1 MLENLIKVGAP
12 SFLKK
17 PTSGHYRGDGGFC
30 SIDVSEKVYK
40 GQHIYLPFVPNGIN
54 WVAMDGGHDVI
65 SAPFSGCIMATY
77 MDKGVRKVCHVSSG
91 DFGDC
96 TGAWNAAKVNF
107 TEVREFKPSDFIGA
121 TPHDC
126 CYGLITSNLEPYTIL
141 TQAKKHA
148 LSSGGSAFADPQF
161 IKKTKGN
168 YR

>member
-17 PTSGHYRGDGGFC
+17 PASSHYRGDGGFC
-30 SIDVSEKVYK
+30 TIDVDSKVHN

-54 WVAMDGGHDVI
+54 WVKMEGGHDVI

-96 TGAWNAAKVNF
+96 TGVWNSAKVNF
-107 TEVREFKPSDFIGA
+107 TEVREFKPSDFIGGL
-121 TPHDC
+121 PHDY
-126 CYGLITSNLEPYTIL
+126 CYGLITTNLEPYTIL
-141 TQAKKHA
+141 THATKHKIPGGF
-148 LSSGGSAFADPQF
+148 SSFADPQF
-161 IKKTKGN
+161 VKKVKGT